1 MPFSVAGHVGPW
13 SYFGLGLHNP
23 EQLRLMGSSSP
34 FLSDT
39 HRIHGAA
46 IYGNIYHKYTPNV
59 SIYTIH
65 GSYGICSCLVF
76 FSRVS
81 NFASTSYALP
91 PHGNP
96 ADVCVC
102 VFQVFFDSRQIL
114 PARNQVRTVPGATS
128 DILIRVSIQT
138 LQILRSMQVLASAFQ
153 ECSKRNNIWS
163 AGLKGT

>member
-1 MPFSVAGHVGPW
+1 MLYMVTFTINIPQMLAYIPYMDPMGYVVA
-13 SYFGLGLHNP
+13 S
-23 EQLRLMGSSSP
+23 
-34 FLSDT
+34 
-39 HRIHGAA
+39 
-46 IYGNIYHKYTPNV
+46 
-59 SIYTIH
+59 
-65 GSYGICSCLVF
+65 F
-76 FSRVS
+76 FSHEFPTLLQLHMRCPR
-81 NFASTSYALP
+81 TETLLM
-91 PHGNP
+91 
-96 ADVCVC
+96 CVC

>member
-1 MPFSVAGHVGPW
+1 MAYHFKLHELFWYIRAITFVPFSVAGHVGPW

-23 EQLRLMGSSSP
+23 EQLRLMGSSSL

-59 SIYTIH
+59 RICTIH
-65 GSYGICSCLVF
+65 GSYGICSCFVF

-81 NFASTSYALP
+81 NFASTSYALL

-102 VFQVFFDSRQIL
+102 SRYSSTHVKSFQPGTKWEQSLELPLIFWLGSRFK
-114 PARNQVRTVPGATS
+114 PYRY
-128 DILIRVSIQT
+128 
-138 LQILRSMQVLASAFQ
+138 
-153 ECSKRNNIWS
+153 
-163 AGLKGT
+163 